1 MPRLNVHQ
9 THLESLVFTGL
20 DGLNEIQDK
29 VEKFID
35 QFSNDAN
42 DLTQTVKIDGAP
54 AVIIW
59 SSFAGYPN
67 NSICLKSFVNSADN
81 CLTSEEDI
89 NNKYKNQPDLVDKL
103 KWALSIAQYIP
114 EGEAW
119 QGDCLFTK
127 RTLEEVNI
135 LGKDY
140 LVFQPNKLIYAF
152 DENSDNFNKIKN
164 ADFGICFHT
173 IYKGTLYSKSQYFNV
188 NLNRLQV
195 PSNIYLMSPNIEV
208 EEKDENVEQVKNSL
222 DYFKQLK
229 EYLKDNDDYN
239 QLCNNQIFLKY
250 WSLYENNN
258 FASHSTVELDAK
270 DLISDLKSFIIEK
283 LTKELNKKQ
292 TSLKT
297 QKGLDR
303 AREKFELDSSELT
316 SLIDNNKT
324 LILRLVSCFNLVAE
338 IKQSM
343 LEFYKKINF
352 DYDLFYKS
360 TSQGY
365 IPAQFE
371 GISLSTDD
379 GDIVKLVDRSK
390 FSFYNRN
397 SDIESGFLHESLE
410 DDIAVCAF
418 GRMNPIT
425 IGHQKLVDTMLKIPG
440 HKLLYLSHTQNKKK
454 DPLNYNQ
461 KLKWAKK
468 IFEGKVNVI
477 DSPAINMFYMLH
489 EIYEEGYKKIVYVCG
504 EDRYDEMIS
513 VLNKYNGYDTSAKDA
528 YYSFDEISVVCAG
541 QRNED
546 SLDEVSSASAT
557 KARKFALDGDFENF
571 AKIVPL
577 SIEDAKEMFNE
588 VRLGLGLTSIYEAL
602 DLSNRQTIMTDLRTL
617 FKETLSEDLIATN
630 KSSARDEIYRIK
642 PANIFKDTGS
652 TLEEYTKEKIEDLI
666 NQVNNQQNKHL
677 KKSNLDIVDMSIED
691 YQVYGYE
698 AQVSRSYKS
707 FKLNF
712 LLQNQDGEED
722 NFIAYITNSLGIKK
736 SLTPNKVLKET
747 TKVPYDEMINQIEI
761 ASENSNSSNDVDSS
775 LDITK
780 NFIASIF
787 EQAANSNNVTYS
799 GTYEDIDTGNFKFTL
814 KLDDIVTKRIK
825 EFNNNSLVIDLS
837 EVFGG
842 IAFSNAI
849 TQDTHTMSYL
859 TYPNE
864 SNAKLI
870 DYIIDNSTKGGDL
883 RISAKVGQGLKPSS
897 SSLVESILKRWP
909 DHLDN
914 NSDCNDG
921 YNFVK
926 WIDKNVMQVTV
937 QNGFDNLKNLLIDLN
952 SGSFNDTWTHLLT
965 IPSGLNDVVNFEI
978 NSIKDA
984 NLLKDKCKAILSQY
998 GVTLKSLVTE
1008 DIIDRLNNNSDD
1020 LRQWCDTVRIR
1031 YLSTIMIAI
1040 INNSD
1045 LINQVNKLFRLSFGS
1060 FVQVHMSKDKIEQGE
1075 FDFTLKTLQTNEY
1088 IFQINCGI
1096 DRSSLKM
1103 TAQKLAM
1110 VLK

>member
-9 THLESLVFTGL
+9 THLESLVFAGPA
-20 DGLNEIQDK
+20 GLNEIQDK

-35 QFSNDAN
+35 QFSNDTDN
-42 DLTQTVKIDGAP
+42 LTQTVKINGAP

-59 SSFAGYPN
+59 SSFAGYPD
-67 NSICLKSFVNSADN
+67 NSICLKSFVNSANN

-89 NNKYKNQPDLVDKL
+89 DSKYASQPDLADKL

-114 EGEAW
+114 KGEAW

-127 RTLEEVNI
+127 RTLKEINI

-152 DENSDNFNKIKN
+152 DENSDNFNKIRN
-164 ADFGICFHT
+164 ANFGICFHT
-173 IYKGTLYSKSQYFNV
+173 IYCGTIYSKSQYFNV
-188 NLNRLQV
+188 NLNRLKV
-195 PSNIYLMSPNIEV
+195 PDNIYLMSPKIEIEEEDKNIEQI
-208 EEKDENVEQVKNSL
+208 KDNL
-222 DYFKQLK
+222 AYFKQLK
-229 EYLKDNDDYN
+229 EYLKDNDEYN
-239 QLCNNQIFLKY
+239 QLCDNQIFLKY

-258 FASHSTVELDAK
+258 FTSHSTIKLDAK
-270 DLISDLKSFIIEK
+270 DLVSDFKSFVIQK

-292 TSLKT
+292 VSLKT
-297 QKGLDR
+297 QKGVDK
-303 AREKFELDSSELT
+303 AKEKFEQDSLELT

-338 IKQSM
+338 IKQFM

-352 DYDLFYKS
+352 DYNLFYKS
-360 TSQGY
+360 ISQGY
-365 IPAQFE
+365 IPAEFE

-397 SDIESGFLHESLE
+397 SDIESGFLHENLE
-410 DDIAVCAF
+410 DNTAVCAF

-425 IGHQKLVDTMLKIPG
+425 IGHRKLIDVMSEIPG

-454 DPLNYNQ
+454 DPLSYSQ

-477 DSPAINMFYMLH
+477 ESHAINMFYMLH
-489 EIYEEGYKKIVYVCG
+489 EIYEKGYKKIVYVCG

-528 YYSFDEISVVCAG
+528 YYSFDEISVICAG
-541 QRNED
+541 QRDED
-546 SLDEVSSASAT
+546 SLDEVSSASAS
-557 KARKFALDGDFENF
+557 KARKFASDGDFENF
-571 AKIVPL
+571 ARIVPL
-577 SIEDAKEMFNE
+577 SIEDARKMFNE
-588 VRLGLGLTSIYEAL
+588 VRSGLGLTSICETL
-602 DLSNRQTIMTDLRTL
+602 DLSDKKVIMTDLRTF
-617 FKETLSEDLIATN
+617 FKEIIPEDLIAIN
-630 KSSARDEIYRIK
+630 KSSAHDEIYRIK

-652 TLEEYTKEKIEDLI
+652 TLEDYVKERIEDLI
-666 NQVNNQQNKHL
+666 NQANNQQNKHL
-677 KKSNLDIVDMSIED
+677 KKSNLDIINISIEG
-691 YQVYGYE
+691 YQIYGYE

-712 LLQNQDGEED
+712 LLQDQNGEED
-722 NFIAYITNSLGIKK
+722 NFVTYITNSLGLKK

-747 TKVPYDEMINQIEI
+747 FKVPYDKMIEQIEI
-761 ASENSNSSNDVDSS
+761 VSESSNNSDDANNS

-787 EQAANSNNVTYS
+787 EQAANPNNVTYS
-799 GTYEDIDTGNFKFTL
+799 GTYKDIDAGNFKFTL

-825 EFNNNSLVIDLS
+825 EFNNNSLIIDLS

-859 TYPNE
+859 TYSHE

-883 RISAKVGQGLKPSS
+883 QISAKVGQGLKPSS

-909 DHLDN
+909 DHLDSN
-914 NSDCNDG
+914 LDCIDG

-952 SGSFNDTWTHLLT
+952 NGSINDTWIHLLT
-965 IPSGLNDVVNFEI
+965 IPSGLDDIVNFEV

-984 NLLKDKCKAILSQY
+984 NLLKDKCKVILSQY

-1008 DIIDRLNNNSDD
+1008 DIIDRLNNNEND
-1020 LRQWCDTVRIR
+1020 LKQWCDTVRIR
-1031 YLSTIMIAI
+1031 YLSTIMIVI

-1045 LINQVNKLFRLSFGS
+1045 LIDQVNKLFKASFGS

-1075 FDFTLKTLQTNEY
+1075 FDFILKTLQTNEY

-1096 DRSSLKM
+1096 DHSSLKM